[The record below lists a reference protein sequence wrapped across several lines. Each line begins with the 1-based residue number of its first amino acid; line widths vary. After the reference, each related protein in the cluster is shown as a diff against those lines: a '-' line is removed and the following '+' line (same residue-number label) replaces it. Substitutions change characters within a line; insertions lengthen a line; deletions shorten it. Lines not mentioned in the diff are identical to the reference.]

1 MGKVMVSRVDFELM
15 IPFSEVRV
23 LDINS
28 EYLGVTPEYMMEEA
42 GKGVA
47 KQVIEL
53 AGEGSSVGMIC
64 GTGNNAGDAFVAA
77 RYLSDLMEVTIILA
91 RPSERLRTELALK
104 NYEKVRELS
113 MEAEEVDFS
122 TFDLL
127 VDALYGTGMKGEIS
141 EPYRTLIS
149 RINEFDKTI
158 LSIDVPSGLEADI
171 KVIPDHTITFH
182 ELKEGMT
189 EENCGKIVVHDI
201 GIPPEAG
208 EFVGPGEFIYYPVPQ
223 EESYRGDN
231 GKVLIVS
238 GGFFPGATALAG
250 LSSYRIGVDLVHIA
264 APIMAYGPI
273 AGHSPNF
280 IIHRLS
286 SSELAMEDVPTIEGL
301 LERVDSILLGTGLC
315 ESESSQRVILKIL
328 ENCETPLVVNADN
341 LEIIGDDFSLLE
353 AKTGVLTVHHP
364 GFKAI
369 TGRSPGAD
377 VESSMSTVKDFAK
390 EIDFTVIL
398 KGSVDIISDGKRV
411 RRNRTGN
418 PSMSVGGT
426 GDTLTGIMVGLL
438 AKGVEPFNAARI
450 ASFTNGYAGDMA
462 FESRGFGMVA
472 SDLVEKIPDVLK
484 ICLEKVL

>member
-1 MGKVMVSRVDFELM
+1 M

-28 EYLGVTPEYMMEEA
+28 KYLGVTPEFMMEEA

-47 KQVIEL
+47 QLVREL
-53 AGEGSSVGMIC
+53 AGEGSSIGMIC
-64 GTGNNAGDAFVAA
+64 GTGNNAGDAFIAA
-77 RYLSDLMEVTIILA
+77 RYLSDILEVTVVLA
-91 RPSERLRTELALK
+91 RPSERIRTELALK
-104 NYEKVRELS
+104 NFEKVRDLS
-113 MEAEEVDFS
+113 KEAKEVDFS
-122 TFDLL
+122 TFNLL
-127 VDALYGTGMKGEIS
+127 VDALYGTGMKGEIN
-141 EPYRTLIS
+141 EPYKTLIS
-149 RINEFDKTI
+149 RINEFDKTVV
-158 LSIDVPSGLEADI
+158 SIDVPSGLETDV
-171 KVIPDHTITFH
+171 KVIPDYTITFH
-182 ELKEGMT
+182 SLKEGMT
-189 EENCGKIVVHDI
+189 EDNCGKIVVHDI
-201 GIPPEAG
+201 GIPPEAE
-208 EFVGPGEFIYYPVPQ
+208 EFVGPGEFIYYPVPG

-286 SSELAMEDVPTIEGL
+286 SSELAMEDVPIVNEL
-301 LERVDSILLGTGLC
+301 QKKVDSVLLGTGLC
-315 ESESSQRVILKIL
+315 ESESSQKVILRIL
-328 ENCETPLVVNADN
+328 EDCKLPLVINADN
-341 LEIIGDDFSLLE
+341 LEIIGNDFSILE
-353 AKTGVLTVHHP
+353 GKTGVLTVHHP

-369 TGRSPGAD
+369 TGLSPGVD
-377 VESSMSTVKDFAK
+377 VDSSKTAVKDFAK

-462 FESRGFGMVA
+462 FESHGFGMMA
-472 SDLVEKIPDVLK
+472 SDLVEKIPEVLK
-484 ICLEKVL
+484 NCLEKVL

>member
-1 MGKVMVSRVDFELM
+1 MVSRVDFELM
-15 IPFSEVRV
+15 MPFSEVRV

-47 KQVIEL
+47 QLVREL
-53 AGEGSSVGMIC
+53 AGEGSSIGMIC

-77 RYLSDLMEVTIILA
+77 RYLSDIMEVTVVLA
-91 RPSERLRTELALK
+91 RPSERIRTELALK
-104 NYEKVRELS
+104 NYERVRDLS
-113 MEAEEVDFS
+113 VEPDEVDFS

-127 VDALYGTGMKGEIS
+127 VDALYGTGMKGEVN
-141 EPYRTLIS
+141 EPYRTLIT
-149 RINEFDKTI
+149 RINEFEKTV

-171 KVIPDHTITFH
+171 KVIPDYTITFH

-189 EENCGKIVVHDI
+189 EDDCGKIVVHDI
-201 GIPPEAG
+201 GIPPEAK
-208 EFVGPGEFIYYPVPQ
+208 EFVGPGEFIYYPLPE

-238 GGFFPGATALAG
+238 GGFFPGATTLAG

-264 APIMAYGPI
+264 APLLAYGPI

-280 IIHRLS
+280 IVHRLS
-286 SSELAMEDVPTIEGL
+286 SPELAMEDVPIVKELIEK
-301 LERVDSILLGTGLC
+301 VDSVLLGTGLC
-315 ESESSQRVILKIL
+315 ESESSQRVILRIL
-328 ENCETPLVVNADN
+328 EDCETPMVVNADN
-341 LEIIGDDFSLLE
+341 LETIGKDLSILE
-353 AKTGVLTVHHP
+353 DKTGVLTVHHP

-369 TGRSPGAD
+369 TGRLPGGD
-377 VESSMSTVKDFAK
+377 VDFDKSSVKDFAK
-390 EIDFTVIL
+390 EIDLTVIL
-398 KGSVDIISDGKRV
+398 KGRVDIISDGKRV

-426 GDTLTGIMVGLL
+426 GDTLAGIMVGLL
-438 AKGVEPFNAARI
+438 AKGVEPFDAARI

-462 FESRGFGMVA
+462 FESHGFGMMA